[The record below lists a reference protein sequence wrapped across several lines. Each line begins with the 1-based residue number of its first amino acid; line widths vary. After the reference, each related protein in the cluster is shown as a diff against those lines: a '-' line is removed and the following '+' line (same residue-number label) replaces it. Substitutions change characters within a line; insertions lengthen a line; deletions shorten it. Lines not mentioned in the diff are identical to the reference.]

1 MRQSI
6 IAIIFLLFTVSGYHA
21 APLDENR
28 DEIKNSNSSSESVFV
43 EKPVTLEEDSKL
55 NNDISTSSTTTPSII
70 SATEKFVEIKVLETS
85 NTSSTSIKKEPTRT
99 TRGPTRTRTTR
110 TTKPPRTRKPTT
122 VKPGGQHDA
131 GSSSKQPLT
140 RQDWLKLIENEMST
154 YDKKSGNSPISNKN
168 LTIISERILKYLVE
182 NGTQV
187 GISLREQKD
196 GTIKFMKAN
205 VTLGDKI
212 YGEGTESKFPPILE
226 FVVQRIQA
234 YFSVYAHEDHSR
246 PATTQKNED
255 SSNMNATLREDTDGD
270 EGTETST
277 LSNDEVIDQL
287 EDEINEFIGSDMVK
301 NVTQIKLPSL
311 IKTAYEKI
319 QSWFVPSKP
328 SAKEEPVQESEEENA
343 ESIEG
348 TDEKKPTKKP
358 SLIKGAYEAIE
369 AILSV
374 FDDID
379 VSDEEEKAENPETA
393 LNPQLKES
401 QDDLEETEAIKE
413 TVGENLY
420 DFLKLEYTLYDED
433 EG

>member
-1 MRQSI
+1 MRQLI
-6 IAIIFLLFTVSGYHA
+6 IGIFFLLFTITGYYA
-21 APLDENR
+21 VPLDENR
-28 DEIKNSNSSSESVFV
+28 DEIKNNSNNSSSESAYA
-43 EKPVTLEEDSKL
+43 EKPVILEENKINEL
-55 NNDISTSSTTTPSII
+55 STSTTNAPISSI
-70 SATEKFVEIKVLETS
+70 SSTEKFVEIKILETS
-85 NTSSTSIKKEPTRT
+85 NTSSSSIKKEPTRT
-99 TRGPTRTRTTR
+99 TKAPTRTRTTR
-110 TTKPPRTRKPTT
+110 TTKVPRTRKTTT
-122 VKPGGQHDA
+122 VKPGINDA
-131 GSSSKQPLT
+131 GTNLKQPLT
-140 RQDWLKLIENEMST
+140 RQDWLKLIENEMAT
-154 YDKKSGNSPISNKN
+154 YEKKSGNSPISNKN

-246 PATTQKNED
+246 PITTQKIDEA
-255 SSNMNATLREDTDGD
+255 SNMDATLREDTDDGD
-270 EGTETST
+270 GSESST
-277 LSNDEVIDQL
+277 LSNEEVIDQL
-287 EDEINEFIGSDMVK
+287 EDELNEFIGSDMVK

-328 SAKEEPVQESEEENA
+328 TAKEEPGQDSEEASSTENGA
-343 ESIEG
+343 V
-348 TDEKKPTKKP
+348 DQKPTKKP
-358 SLIKGAYEAIE
+358 SLIKGAYDAIE

-379 VSDEEEKAENPETA
+379 VSDEEEKVETPETTD
-393 LNPQLKES
+393 PELKES

-420 DFLKLEYTLYDED
+420 DFLKLAYTLYDAD
-433 EG
+433 ES